1 MNFMEQIKGR
11 KKEIKMF
18 ESLLNS
24 TKSEFLVVYGRR
36 RVGKTFLIRE
46 YFNYQFDFQISGLA
60 NGNTAQQLNH
70 FYLTLSET
78 DNVVYD
84 KAPQNW
90 LEAFQRLKINLNK
103 SNSPKKVIF
112 FDEMPWLDTAKSD
125 FIMAFESFWNGWAT
139 NRKDILLIACGSA
152 ASWIINE
159 LINNKGGLHNRV
171 TMQMKIHPFTLQE
184 TEDFLISKHCN
195 LDRYQIAELYMAVG
209 GLPFYLDF
217 VKPGNSV
224 AQIIEHLFFTENA
237 PLKNEYQNLYKSL
250 FKKYEWHEKIIE
262 SLSKK
267 LKGLTRKEISQSSG
281 LPSGG
286 SFTRT
291 LRELEE
297 SGFITSY
304 SSIEDSSKNTFY
316 RLSDFY
322 TSFYFRFI
330 ADTKFTG
337 EGSWLSR
344 IDNPTHRAWQGY
356 AFEQLCMAHIS
367 QIKQGLGISGVLSR
381 EASWQ
386 NDKAQIDLVIER
398 RDHVINLCEMKFSMD
413 KYTITKDYADKL
425 RNKIYQFK
433 ENTKTKNA
441 VFLTFI
447 STYGLEENSHF
458 LGLVQNQLLLDD
470 LFIY

>member
-1 MNFMEQIKGR
+1 MEQIKGR

-18 ESLLNS
+18 ESLLKS
-24 TKSEFLVVYGRR
+24 SKSEFLVVYGRR

-60 NGNTAQQLNH
+60 NGNTPQQLQH
-70 FYLTLSET
+70 FHLTLGET
-78 DNVVYD
+78 DNAVYD
-84 KAPQNW
+84 QAPQNW
-90 LEAFQRLKINLNK
+90 LEAFQRLKAHLNK

-125 FIMAFESFWNGWAT
+125 FIMALESFWNGWAT
-139 NRKDILLIACGSA
+139 NRKDILLVACGSA

-171 TMQMKIHPFTLQE
+171 TMQMKIHPFSLKE
-184 TEDFLISKHCN
+184 TEEFLISKHCI

-209 GLPFYLDF
+209 GLPYYLDF

-224 AQIIEHLFFTENA
+224 AQIIENLFFTENA

-250 FKKYEWHEKIIE
+250 FKKYEWHEKIIDA
-262 SLSKK
+262 LSKK
-267 LKGLTRKEISQSSG
+267 LKGLNRKEIMQTSG

-286 SFTRT
+286 TFTKT

-304 SSIEDSSKNTFY
+304 SSIEDISKNTFY

-330 ADTKFTG
+330 VDSKFTG
-337 EGSWLSR
+337 EGSWINR
-344 IDNPTHRAWQGY
+344 IDNPTHRAWLGY
-356 AFEQLCMAHIS
+356 AFEQLCMAHIP
-367 QIKQGLGISGVLSR
+367 QIKQGLGIGSVLSR

-386 NDKAQIDLVIER
+386 NEKAQIDLVIER
-398 RDHVINLCEMKFSMD
+398 RDHVVNLFEMKFSMD
-413 KYTITKDYADKL
+413 KYLITKDYADKL
-425 RNKIYQFK
+425 RNKIHQFK
-433 ENTKTKNA
+433 ENSKTKNA

-447 STYGLEENSHF
+447 TTYGLEENSHS

-470 LFIY
+470 LFS